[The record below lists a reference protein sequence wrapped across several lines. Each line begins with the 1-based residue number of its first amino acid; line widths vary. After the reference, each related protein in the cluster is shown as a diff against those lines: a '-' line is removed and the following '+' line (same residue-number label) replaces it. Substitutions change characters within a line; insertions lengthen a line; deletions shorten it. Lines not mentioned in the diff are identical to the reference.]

1 MNEHF
6 TEIVTL
12 FIYVL
17 LFKVKGKIGHLVETG
32 HVSTI
37 HTMDV
42 YLVNHFSIVLTRTW
56 AISKSK
62 VFRLALWKCQ
72 FTTTYQCGEPIKN
85 GINTLCH
92 ICTHE

>member
-17 LFKVKGKIGHLVETG
+17 LFKVKGKIGYLVETG

-37 HTMDV
+37 HNVDIH
-42 YLVNHFSIVLTRTW
+42 LVNNFSIVLT
-56 AISKSK
+56 
-62 VFRLALWKCQ
+62 
-72 FTTTYQCGEPIKN
+72 
-85 GINTLCH
+85 
-92 ICTHE
+92 CTCVIY

>member
-32 HVSTI
+32 IVSTI
-37 HTMDV
+37 HNVDI
-42 YLVNHFSIVLTRTW
+42 YLGIIFLLYSLVHVLF
-56 AISKSK
+56 IS
-62 VFRLALWKCQ
+62 
-72 FTTTYQCGEPIKN
+72 
-85 GINTLCH
+85 
-92 ICTHE
+92 